1 MYGTY
6 RIRIGEANDPGFC
19 SPVPALIDRHVG
31 WKNPKSK
38 FRYLETVPEKLVE
51 ITRSM
56 NI

>member
-38 FRYLETVPEKLVE
+38 FRYLGTVPEKLVE

>member
-1 MYGTY
+1 MYGTC
-6 RIRIGEANDPGFC
+6 RIRIGGPIDPGFC

-38 FRYLETVPEKLVE
+38 FRYLEAVPEKLVE